1 MTNAITTTVTWQDL
15 LDAQH
20 RDIEDL
26 REAYD
31 ELRELARE
39 EYGDDALQTPT
50 PDDLADIE
58 DEDVLRRAVYQ
69 QQAEMY
75 ERSAKQLQKRV
86 NLLEYLRGELGDGA
100 FEIKMLSGQE
110 TMQTEVDLRTDA
122 QASDAD
128 SQTLQLKRN
137 QKAVDA
143 ATVDAPDGVP
153 RDDDGSPTP
162 SECPNALVN
171 TLYQKV
177 EQFNSAGDPDFR
189 AAGFGGDTTP
199 DASVSSAAPTPA
211 SEHSESSVPT
221 ESDSQPRGDS
231 Q

>member
-1 MTNAITTTVTWQDL
+1 
-15 LDAQH
+15 
-20 RDIEDL
+20 
-26 REAYD
+26 
-31 ELRELARE
+31 
-39 EYGDDALQTPT
+39 
-50 PDDLADIE
+50 
-58 DEDVLRRAVYQ
+58 
-69 QQAEMY
+69 MY

-143 ATVDAPDGVP
+143 ATVDAPEGVP
-153 RDDDGSPTP
+153 RVTKMDEDGNEYEDPVP

-189 AAGFGGDTTP
+189 AEGFGGDTTP

-211 SEHSESSVPT
+211 SEHSESSAPT
-221 ESDSQPRGDS
+221 DDASQPRGDS